1 MKLTHRTILDILRHT
16 TEERPISL
24 KDLATN
30 LSIGNGQNIGT
41 RKVKTLIQELRR
53 DHHQPIG
60 HSRKA
65 GQSGYYM
72 IRCPRELRAM
82 IQRLRYEANSRHITA
97 NKMEKALTMQA
108 ELF

>member
-1 MKLTHRTILDILRHT
+1 MNPAHKRVLDAIEYRREAFPVSLDVLSTMTGMDERT
-16 TEERPISL
+16 
-24 KDLATN
+24 
-30 LSIGNGQNIGT
+30 
-41 RKVKTLIQELRR
+41 VKQIIQDLRR

-72 IRCPRELRAM
+72 IRCPKELRAM

>member
-1 MKLTHRTILDILRHT
+1 MNSTHRRVLALIERHT
-16 TEERPISL
+16 EAIP
-24 KDLATN
+24 
-30 LSIGNGQNIGT
+30 LSIAHISDFTGIGE
-41 RKVKTLIQELRR
+41 RAVKQIIQDLRR

-60 HSRKA
+60 YSRGKA
-65 GQSGYYM
+65 HGYYM
-72 IRCPRELRAM
+72 IRCPKELRAM